1 MTYKISDVLDGY
13 KLVKRLNRYTGL
25 ISKGKVQEK
34 AFIANPGRMTEL
46 FIKDAPVFIKK
57 TSNPKRKTKYDLMAI
72 ESKDIMVCIDSR
84 VPNWIFENHLEN
96 NKLEELKGYKIKRR
110 EYRIGNSRIDY
121 LLENG
126 KDKCLVELKLC
137 TLVEKQKLLFPDA
150 VSKRSSKHLQDLI
163 NAKTQGYRVIVY
175 FIGLRGDPASF
186 GPNEEVDPKFKDA
199 FDRAMKADLKL
210 VALKNIVKYEKNSLS
225 FSDLDAI
232 PIKL

>member
-1 MTYKISDVLDGY
+1 MMYKISDVLDGY

-72 ESKDIMVCIDSR
+72 ESKDILVCIDSR
-84 VPNWIFENHLEN
+84 VPNWVFENHLEN

-163 NAKTQGYRVIVY
+163 NAKTQGYRGIVY

-186 GPNEEVDPKFKDA
+186 G
-199 FDRAMKADLKL
+199 
-210 VALKNIVKYEKNSLS
+210 
-225 FSDLDAI
+225 
-232 PIKL
+232 